1 MNWRQGNHAVREA
14 AAHWAV
20 LVDAGELTDEDR
32 VALANWLQD
41 APLHVEEFL
50 LAYATLSASSHVDP
64 ARTIDVEALLARSSA
79 SVVEIADAPHRNT
92 TDADNG
98 AHPPGDDRKRSP
110 SRAAAAA
117 VGALILLGGAASWLV
132 EFPSAGETYA
142 TQRGEQR
149 SLTLDDGSVIH
160 INTLSEVSVRYS
172 PSLRELTLASGEAM
186 FEVAPDANRPF
197 RVIAG
202 GTIVQALGTEF
213 NVYRQEQQ
221 TDVSV
226 IEGEVALLAA
236 NDAVAMEPGDIAS
249 LLANASDEFSAGTPG
264 APARKRAVLSIG
276 QGATVLADGTIQ
288 KVSTI
293 DPLQNTAW
301 MSRML
306 VFRNAPLGQVIREFN
321 RYNDL
326 QIQIDDL
333 ALAQIP
339 LTAALRA
346 DNPQAL
352 VDLLSTSGSL
362 AIERGTSGE
371 IVLRRAQPSEPRR

>member
-1 MNWRQGNHAVREA
+1 MNWRQKNNAVREGA
-14 AAHWAV
+14 AYWAV
-20 LVDAGELTDEDR
+20 LVDAGNLSGEDR
-32 VALANWLQD
+32 VALAKWLQE

-50 LAYATLSASSHVDP
+50 LAHATLTASRHFDP
-64 ARTIDVEALLARSSA
+64 ARAIDVEALLARSSA

-92 TDADNG
+92 TDAG
-98 AHPPGDDRKRSP
+98 SEASPPGVAGKRWL
-110 SRAAAAA
+110 SRATAAA
-117 VGALILLGGAASWLV
+117 VGTLILLAGAAKWLS
-132 EFPSAGETYA
+132 EFPPAGETYV

-186 FEVAPDANRPF
+186 FEVAPDVNRPF

-236 NDAVAMEPGDIAS
+236 NDAAAMEPGDVAS
-249 LLANASDEFSAGTPG
+249 LLASAPDEFSAEAAG
-264 APARKRAVLSIG
+264 APARKRTVLSIG
-276 QGATVLADGTIQ
+276 QGATILADGTIQ
-288 KVSTI
+288 KVSKI
-293 DPLQNTAW
+293 DPVQNTAW
-301 MSRML
+301 RSRML
-306 VFRNAPLGQVIREFN
+306 VFRNEPLVQVIREFN

-326 QIQIDDL
+326 QIRIDDL
-333 ALAQIP
+333 ALGRIP

-346 DNPQAL
+346 DNPHAL
-352 VDLLSTSGSL
+352 VDLLSTSASL
-362 AIERGTSGE
+362 VIERGASGE